1 MTDWRV
7 TDRRVTARLA
17 CVAVAVLVAVTAVAG
32 CSGGDDGG
40 SSGSSGSGGNGGDGG
55 SAGAGATSTTVNT
68 GGVAVD
74 APEGWQPVP
83 LADLRFGLAVPPGWE
98 AVVLSPEGL
107 ATLAGASP
115 AVPGFS
121 DLAHAAAAGGGIF
134 YAAGQ
139 DAAGGI
145 SDVEVRARPQSG
157 ITDLA
162 GLQAEAASA
171 ATQANADPAAIE
183 VVDGTE
189 YPTVLVPFTVG
200 GTDPASGSSA
210 VTTIMVA
217 GPDDVLWEV
226 TVASDDAATH
236 DELTRQIADT
246 LTFVPR

>member
-1 MTDWRV
+1 MTARPV
-7 TDRRVTARLA
+7 SVKPAAARLA
-17 CVAVAVLVAVTAVAG
+17 CVAAAVLVAMAAVAG
-32 CSGGDDGG
+32 CSGGDG
-40 SSGSSGSGGNGGDGG
+40 GGDGASG
-55 SAGAGATSTTVNT
+55 GDGRSAGAGATSTTVNT

-74 APEGWQPVP
+74 TPEGWQTVP

-98 AVVLSPEGL
+98 AVLLSPEGL

-162 GLQAEAASA
+162 GLEAEAASA
-171 ATQANADPAAIE
+171 AAQAQADPAAIE
-183 VVDGTE
+183 VVEGTE

-200 GTDPASGSSA
+200 GADPAGGSSA

-236 DELTRQIADT
+236 DDLTRQIADT

>member
-1 MTDWRV
+1 M
-7 TDRRVTARLA
+7 TDRRVTDRLA
-17 CVAVAVLVAVTAVAG
+17 CVAVAILVGLAAVAG
-32 CSGGDDGG
+32 CSGGDDG
-40 SSGSSGSGGNGGDGG
+40 GSGGNGGDGG

-98 AVVLSPEGL
+98 AVLLSPEGL

-157 ITDLA
+157 ITELA

-171 ATQANADPAAIE
+171 AAQAQADPAAIE
-183 VVDGTE
+183 VVDGTD

-200 GTDPASGSSA
+200 GADPAGGSSA

-236 DELTRQIADT
+236 DDLTRQIADT

>member
-1 MTDWRV
+1 MAGV

-17 CVAVAVLVAVTAVAG
+17 CVAVAVLVAVAAVAG

-40 SSGSSGSGGNGGDGG
+40 SGGSGGNGGDGG

-98 AVVLSPEGL
+98 AVLLSPEGL

-171 ATQANADPAAIE
+171 AAQAQADPAAIE

-200 GTDPASGSSA
+200 GADPAGGSSA

>member
-1 MTDWRV
+1 V
-7 TDRRVTARLA
+7 TARLLSARPLSARPLSARLA
-17 CVAVAVLVAVTAVAG
+17 CVAVAVLVAVAAVAG
-32 CSGGDDGG
+32 CSGDDGG
-40 SSGSSGSGGNGGDGG
+40 GGGSGGDGG
-55 SAGAGATSTTVNT
+55 SGAAGATSTTVNT
-68 GGVAVD
+68 GGVTVD

-83 LADLRFGLAVPPGWE
+83 LADLRFGLAIPPGWE
-98 AVVLSPEGL
+98 AVLLSPEGL

-139 DAAGGI
+139 DSAGGI

-171 ATQANADPAAIE
+171 AAQAQADPAAIE

-200 GTDPASGSSA
+200 AADPAGGSSA

-236 DELTRQIADT
+236 DDLTRQIADT